1 MRVLYLLFLLPLG
14 AFASCPVGIQL
25 SNVPISTA
33 LPYCVKWESSTLG
46 GCTVDCKGVC
56 VELPAN
62 GTKGPMETTGVE
74 CELGGGGSGG
84 DDGGGDNGG
93 GNTGGAPYYY
103 PFKDQISPIGVGGQ
117 YQEAATAALKQ
128 IDEDLRWTAIKLYGQ
143 GEESLATFK
152 DFSRNLRTVT
162 DALTIQINGSEQV
175 GLINNQMLSSLHRS
189 ENTLRELTNCV
200 VNPLANGCDHLT
212 GSSSGA
218 VSTADLS
225 AIQGDV
231 ASLKAMQQSLMSTI
245 GSIGGNT
252 SSMSSNMGSM
262 LGAIGSLQGS
272 VNSVNSNI
280 SSQSGYLSQMNDN
293 LYGIKYML
301 QDGLK
306 NGWGNSGGGQGGSG
320 DFNIDY
326 SQMPGSSSNPLHV
339 AESEYES
346 PLCSGD
352 ASCAFDLEQIT
363 KVYDEHKEA
372 LKSQYLSIK
381 NEMTDMFKYQ
391 FYGSASVPKC
401 FDMFSIFGKDYQVC
415 PDSDGYW
422 EFLAALMMFIFYFT
436 AFIILTRR

>member
-1 MRVLYLLFLLPLG
+1 MLYLLFLVPLG
-14 AFASCPVGIQL
+14 AFASCPAGLKL
-25 SNVPISTA
+25 SSVPISTE
-33 LPYCVKWESSTLG
+33 LPYCVKWETSSLG
-46 GCTVDCKGVC
+46 GCEVACPGVC
-56 VELPAN
+56 VEVPAS
-62 GTKGPMETTGVE
+62 GTKGPIETTGGE
-74 CELGGGGSGG
+74 CTLGGGGSGET
-84 DDGGGDNGG
+84 GGGDNGG

-103 PFKDQISPIGVGGQ
+103 PFKDQISPIGVGGHD
-117 YQEAATAALKQ
+117 QEATTAALKQ

-143 GEESLATFK
+143 GEASLATFK
-152 DFSRNLRTVT
+152 DFGRDLRKVT
-162 DALTIQINGSEQV
+162 DALTTQINGSEQV
-175 GLINNQMLSSLHRS
+175 GLINNQMLSTLNRS
-189 ENTLRELTNCV
+189 EDALRELTNCV
-200 VNPLANGCDHLT
+200 VNPLANGCGHLT

-218 VSTADLS
+218 VSTVDLS
-225 AIQGDV
+225 AIKGDV
-231 ASLKAMQQSLMSTI
+231 ASLKAMQQSAMSTL

-252 SSMSSNMGSM
+252 SSMSSNIGNM

-326 SQMPGSSSNPLHV
+326 SQMPGSASNPMHI
-339 AESEYES
+339 AKAEYES

-401 FDMFSIFGKDYQVC
+401 FDMFSMYGKAYQVC
-415 PDSDGYW
+415 PDADGYW
-422 EFLAALMMFIFYFT
+422 EFLAALMMFIFYFV
-436 AFIILTRR
+436 AFMIIAKR

>member
-1 MRVLYLLFLLPLG
+1 MRLFYLLFLVPLG
-14 AFASCPVGIQL
+14 AFASCPAGLQL
-25 SNVPISTA
+25 SNVPISTP

-46 GCTVDCKGVC
+46 GCEVSCSGVC

-62 GTKGPMETTGVE
+62 GTKGPMQTTGGE
-74 CELGGGGSGG
+74 CSLGGGDVGG
-84 DDGGGDNGG
+84 ETGGGDNGG

-103 PFKDQISPIGVGGQ
+103 PFKDQVSPIGVGGN
-117 YQEAATAALKQ
+117 YQEATTAALKQ

-152 DFSRNLRTVT
+152 DFGRDLRKVT
-162 DALTIQINGSEQV
+162 DALTTQINSSEQV
-175 GLINNQMLSSLHRS
+175 GLINNQMLSTLNRS
-189 ENTLRELTNCV
+189 EDALRELTNCV
-200 VNPLANGCDHLT
+200 VNPLANGCGHLT

-225 AIQGDV
+225 SIKGDM
-231 ASLKAMQQSLMSTI
+231 ASLKAMTQYQLTPYF
-245 GSIGGNT
+245 
-252 SSMSSNMGSM
+252 
-262 LGAIGSLQGS
+262 
-272 VNSVNSNI
+272 SNI
-280 SSQSGYLSQMNDN
+280 SSKSDSMESYLRQMPGSLSILTGRVDSLNSSTTGYLSQMNDN

-339 AESEYES
+339 EESEYES

-363 KVYDEHKEA
+363 KIYDEHKEA

-391 FYGSASVPKC
+391 FYGSASAPKC
-401 FDMFSIFGKDYQVC
+401 FDMFSMFGKDYQVC